1 MAAKHDLPTSDW
13 EHSHALEA
21 GDELVDNHE
30 GTEITVL
37 AVNDDGSVDVRC
49 WIDERDGQE
58 YVDEHWTEEGATN
71 GLMHNDIKT
80 ADDGLSQE
88 LATF

>member
-1 MAAKHDLPTSDW
+1 MTAQHDLPTADW

-30 GTEITVL
+30 GTPITVQ

-49 WIDERDGQE
+49 WLDERHGQE
-58 YVDEHWTEEGATN
+58 YVDETWAEEGATA
-71 GLMHNDIKT
+71 GLTRNDIKT
-80 ADDGLSQE
+80 AEGGLSHQ
-88 LATF
+88 LASY